1 MANPNIVNVSD
12 IKGNNAL
19 VSLSTTNATAIVSNA
34 AGSNKIF
41 KINSLV
47 VANVDG
53 VNNCNVTVSVYSQDD
68 IGGTA
73 FPIVFTLLVP
83 ADSSVIIIDKSS
95 GIYLKED
102 QSIGAT
108 ASAANDLV
116 VTASWEEIS

>member
-1 MANPNIVNVSD
+1 MANPNIVNVTD

-19 VSLSTTNATAIVSNA
+19 VALSTTNATAIVNNA
-34 AGSNKIF
+34 AGSNKVY

-53 VNNCNVTVSVYSQDD
+53 STGCDVTVSVYSEDD

-73 FPIVFTLLVP
+73 YPIVSTLNIP
-83 ADSSVIIIDKSS
+83 ADSSVIVIDKNS

-102 QSIGAT
+102 QSIGAN
-108 ASAANDLV
+108 AAFANDMF
-116 VTASWEEIS
+116 VTASWEEIK